1 MAHAQHAFCIVVDLV
16 QGKSPF
22 ERFHLNWE
30 KPPPILPGFS
40 IDKGEGSGFFS
51 GEFSPSRPK
60 KKKRRAGES
69 NKGIFGNL
77 KTIRHILR
85 KKA

>member
-1 MAHAQHAFCIVVDLV
+1 MAHVQHAFCIVVDLV
-16 QGKSPF
+16 LGKSPF

-40 IDKGEGSGFFS
+40 IDKGEGSGFFC
-51 GEFSPSRPK
+51 GET

-77 KTIRHILR
+77 KKIRHILR